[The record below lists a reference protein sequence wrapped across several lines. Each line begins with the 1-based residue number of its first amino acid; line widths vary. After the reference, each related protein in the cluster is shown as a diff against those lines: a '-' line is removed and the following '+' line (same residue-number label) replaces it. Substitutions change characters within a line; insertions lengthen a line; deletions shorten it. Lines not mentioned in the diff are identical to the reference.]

1 MKAFDE
7 EAKQYDG
14 YGFLLLALVKKA
26 QLEASKEAQQPLQ
39 ESSTKV
45 WADLK
50 RFGHYAVRMY
60 PLSWVG
66 SREKI
71 AKNLGVSTDAILMVH
86 FTDDDDGGHC
96 PKFILFFDHVVKS
109 IVLSIRGTFS
119 LKDAVLD
126 AVAEEVEFLEGR
138 AHKGIVS
145 GAEIILDKVLPTLTE
160 AARQQPDY
168 RCLQM
173 YIFPSRSKY
182 LLFARVV
189 VTGHSLGAGAAELV
203 TMRLLGDSSLLPP
216 STRVECVAL
225 APPPVFRYRNI
236 FQRFPKQYIYA
247 GQRRPHP
254 LG

>member
-1 MKAFDE
+1 M
-7 EAKQYDG
+7 
-14 YGFLLLALVKKA
+14 
-26 QLEASKEAQQPLQ
+26 
-39 ESSTKV
+39 
-45 WADLK
+45 
-50 RFGHYAVRMY
+50 
-60 PLSWVG
+60 
-66 SREKI
+66 
-71 AKNLGVSTDAILMVH
+71 
-86 FTDDDDGGHC
+86 
-96 PKFILFFDHVVKS
+96 
-109 IVLSIRGTFS
+109 
-119 LKDAVLD
+119 
-126 AVAEEVEFLEGR
+126 R

-173 YIFPSRSKY
+173 YIFPSRFKN

-189 VTGHSLGAGAAELV
+189 VTGHSLGAGAAELI

-225 APPPVFRYRNI
+225 APPPVFRYNNI

-247 GQRRPHP
+247 GQPRPHP